1 MGFFKLRLSGNL
13 SPLHSA
19 GTRSRR
25 RAAMATHDIEAHR
38 ALFEQGMTAKIRTQ
52 SGANS
57 RFLTEDEHDDL
68 VSILDGWEAR
78 PPAQRSLMKPAYH
91 AAKKYEVVKVGE
103 ENVLM
108 VRAQPD
114 EAGDLPAL
122 DQRLRVLH
130 AANVFDNLL
139 AVHIEGGHCKAN
151 TFTNRVSVA
160 PCPHPVRYQPRTN
173 PNARLQYDTFCYFL

>member
-1 MGFFKLRLSGNL
+1 
-13 SPLHSA
+13 
-19 GTRSRR
+19 
-25 RAAMATHDIEAHR
+25 MATHDTEAHR
-38 ALFEQGMTAKIRTQ
+38 ALFEQGMTAKIRSQ

-57 RFLTEDEHDDL
+57 SFLTEEEHDDL
-68 VSILDGWEAR
+68 VAILDGWDAR

-130 AANVFDNLL
+130 AANVTSQRRGHPRGGGARRGSRRARGTPRWPSPLL
-139 AVHIEGGHCKAN
+139 
-151 TFTNRVSVA
+151 VA
-160 PCPHPVRYQPRTN
+160 RRTGT
-173 PNARLQYDTFCYFL
+173 RLGQTPASGVDR